1 MISISLI
8 IPVYNT
14 ECYLERCLDS
24 ILDFN
29 ECEIEILLI
38 NDGSTDGSA
47 LLCKKYELRDK
58 RIKVFHKK
66 NGGLSDA
73 RNYGLKKAKGKYV
86 IFIDSDDYLDKKA
99 FLHFL
104 RLAEKYKLDIVTG
117 RGQSINKK
125 NQKVM
130 LENYDT
136 KNKIFT
142 GEKYLKLQFKY
153 QCYPVSAC
161 LNMYRRDFL
170 ISNRLYF
177 MYGVYFEDEEW
188 NPRVFLEAKR
198 VIGTNCCF
206 YYYIIRENSITTS
219 NNYEKKMNSRLK
231 VCNTAL
237 CWVLKLNDIELKKYL
252 ISFFVDR
259 YFRTIIFA
267 QKNNKISRNELIYQI
282 AKEEKKK
289 WIWIL
294 EKNFYLFACLWRTKR
309 KIFFI
314 GFKFKNLMIN
324 IKKYIKLEKNFEWL
338 KKYYMMI

>member
-24 ILDFN
+24 ILGFN

-47 LLCKKYELRDK
+47 LLCEKYELRDK

-117 RGQSINKK
+117 KGESINKK
-125 NQKVM
+125 NQRAM

-142 GEKYLKLQFKY
+142 GKEYLKLQFKY

-188 NPRVFLEAKR
+188 IPRVFLEAKR
-198 VIGTNCCF
+198 VMGINCCF

-219 NNYEKKMNSRLK
+219 DNCEKKMKSRLK
-231 VCNTAL
+231 VCNAAL
-237 CWVLKLNDIELKKYL
+237 CWILKLNDIELKKHL
-252 ISFFVDR
+252 KSFFVER

-267 QKNNKISRNELIYQI
+267 QKNNEISRNELIYQI
-282 AKEEKKK
+282 AKEEKKE
-289 WIWIL
+289 WMWIL
-294 EKNFYLFACLWRTKR
+294 EKNFHIFACLWRTKR
-309 KIFFI
+309 KVFLM
-314 GFKFKNLMIN
+314 GFKFKNFMLN
-324 IKKYIKLEKNFEWL
+324 IKKHIKLENNFE
-338 KKYYMMI
+338 